1 MHRSNCEI
9 VSSICKMFVKS
20 REFSIALTRFFVLK
34 NLFIVL
40 INQGR
45 CVANVVRLDFL
56 LTYPREREFREE
68 DSCHVVELASWAR
81 RDSTPSIYV

>member
-9 VSSICKMFVKS
+9 VSSICKMFVKL

-56 LTYPREREFREE
+56 LTYPRGREFREG
-68 DSCHVVELASWAR
+68 DSCHVVGLASRAR
-81 RDSTPSIYV
+81 RGSTPSTYV